1 MSRRPANCHGPLP
14 NVVVTGGSRG
24 IGLAV
29 VRSLAASGYQVVALA
44 RQRGDQLG
52 DAMAAQQGEGRIHF
66 RAADLADIAALPGLA
81 KALRQEFGKVHGLVN
96 NAGIGP
102 SGLLATMRDSQI
114 ERVIWLNV
122 LSPITLT
129 KYVVR
134 SMMADGGGRIV
145 NIASVVGFTGYSG
158 LAAYAATKA
167 AIIGFTRSLAREV
180 GPLGINVNAVA
191 PGFVDTDLTHG
202 LTPSQREQLVR
213 RSALRRLAE
222 VEDVANAVAFL
233 FSDGARNVTGTVLTV
248 DAGSTA

>member
-1 MSRRPANCHGPLP
+1 MRNI
-14 NVVVTGGSRG
+14 VVTGGSRG

-29 VRSLAASGYQVVALA
+29 ARNLAASGCQVIALA
-44 RQRGDQLG
+44 RQIGDQLG
-52 DAMAAQQGEGRIHF
+52 DAMEAARRDPSEGCICF
-66 RAADLADIAALPGLA
+66 KAADLADVAALPALA
-81 KALRQEFGKVHGLVN
+81 RELRQEFGTVQGLVN

-102 SGLLATMRDSQI
+102 SGLLANMQDTQI
-114 ERVIWLNV
+114 ERLIRLNV

-129 KYVVR
+129 KYIVR
-134 SMMADGGGRIV
+134 SMMADGGGRVV

-202 LTPSQREQLVR
+202 LTNPQREQLVR

-233 FSDGARNVTGTVLTV
+233 LSDGSRNVTGTVLTV